1 MKTREE
7 LQALRERARSALAVR
22 DSQAGARVVVAMGT
36 CGIACGAREVMSAL
50 LEELDERG
58 LTNVTISQTGCK
70 GICDKEPIV
79 EVHTPVHPPV
89 TYGHVTPQIMRR
101 IVADQIVNGQI
112 VSEYAI
118 AIGSEAR

>member
-7 LQALRERARSALAVR
+7 LHALRERARAALAVR
-22 DSQAGARVVVAMGT
+22 DADAGTRVVIAMGT
-36 CGIACGAREVMSAL
+36 CGIGCGAREVMSAL

-58 LTNVTISQTGCK
+58 LTGVAVSQTGCK
-70 GICDKEPIV
+70 GMCDKEPVV

-112 VSEYAI
+112 VSEYAV
-118 AIGSEAR
+118 AIGTEGN